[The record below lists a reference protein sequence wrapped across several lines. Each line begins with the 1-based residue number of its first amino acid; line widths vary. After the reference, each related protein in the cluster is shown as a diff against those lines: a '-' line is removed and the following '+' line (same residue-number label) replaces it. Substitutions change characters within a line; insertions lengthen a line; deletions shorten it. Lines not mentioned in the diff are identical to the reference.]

1 MSHHRSKYTNYQK
14 PTGEIT
20 IALIPGSRLATGRIV
35 GKPYLIGLRR
45 SCLLFGQDDCWRQAA
60 HESRG

>member
-35 GKPYLIGLRR
+35 GKPYL
-45 SCLLFGQDDCWRQAA
+45 
-60 HESRG
+60 